1 MIYDIYIYC
10 LFISLYYFINIFFL
24 FIIEQGAAW
33 FKSFGGT
40 EEGDDSLDF
49 LNLKRKPFREM
60 IIQNTTTIFDFR
72 MYLFA
77 RQCQLLFR
85 LDKPAELCQ
94 RAKLFISSFSMT
106 LTDYKV

>member
-1 MIYDIYIYC
+1 
-10 LFISLYYFINIFFL
+10 
-24 FIIEQGAAW
+24 
-33 FKSFGGT
+33 
-40 EEGDDSLDF
+40 
-49 LNLKRKPFREM
+49 M

-85 LDKPAELCQ
+85 LDRPAELCQ

-106 LTDYKV
+106 LTDYKVCTYIIIYKYISI